1 MSSLS
6 RRGFL
11 TGLGLLA
18 LTPQLAP
25 GLAPG
30 LAHAQAYLP
39 SDPDIAGTLAY
50 AVLDPATGEVLAQR
64 AADLSLPPA
73 STLKTVTA
81 LYALDRLGE
90 GHRFGTRVIRSGN
103 MLILAGGGDP
113 VLDTDALG
121 ELAARVA
128 EAEKASGLPP
138 PTAFMVWGGALPRIE
153 RLDAVQDEHLPYN
166 PSVSGMVLNFNRVHL
181 GWRRGKAGHE
191 LSLQARGSKLSPR
204 AYTVA
209 IAPVDRRLPLFAY
222 DGSGKR
228 ESWTVARSAL
238 GQSGSRWLPVRRP
251 ELYAGDV
258 FQTLCRARGLV
269 LPNPAVIELLP
280 EGTEIARHDSPPLRE
295 IVAGMMEYSTNLTAE
310 VLGLAA
316 SGAGDIP
323 ASARAME
330 EWLRMRGVSGDYRFH
345 DHSGLSP
352 ENRMTARAMAQTVA
366 GPGGARD
373 LRGVMK
379 DIALRDAKGKRIDSP
394 ISIQAKTG
402 TLNFVSNLTGY
413 AQKDGRQLVFSILI
427 LDEARHRASQGQE
440 LPEGVIGWTKRAKAA
455 QQGLIEGW
463 FAAGLARPP
472 ADGFAQDGFAQDG
485 RPGSFPMPM
494 SMHDPVLTLPNAPPA
509 DMRVPIIP
517 GTGIFR

>member
-1 MSSLS
+1 MSRLS

-11 TGLGLLA
+11 TGLGVLA
-18 LTPQLAP
+18 LTPQMAR
-25 GLAPG
+25 
-30 LAHAQAYLP
+30 AQKHLP
-39 SDPDIAGTLAY
+39 VDPDVGGTLAY
-50 AVLDPATGEVLAQR
+50 AVLDPMTGATLAER

-90 GHRFGTRVIRSGN
+90 GHRFTTRVIRSGN

-113 VLDTDALG
+113 LLDTDALG
-121 ELAARVA
+121 ELAARTA
-128 EAEKASGLPP
+128 EAEKASGLPA

-153 RLDAVQDEHLPYN
+153 RLDEVQDEHLPYN

-181 GWRRGKAGHE
+181 DWRRGTQGHE

-204 AYTVA
+204 AYTVS
-209 IAPVDRRLPLFAY
+209 ITPVDRSLPLFAY
-222 DGSGKR
+222 DGTGKR

-238 GQSGSRWLPVRRP
+238 GRAGSRWLPVRRP

-269 LPNPAVIELLP
+269 LPNAAVIELLP
-280 EGTEIARHDSPPLRE
+280 DGIEIARHESPPLRE
-295 IVAGMMEYSTNLTAE
+295 IVAGMMEYSTNITAE

-330 EWLRMRGVSGDYRFH
+330 DWLRARGISGAYRFL

-352 ENRMTARAMAQTVA
+352 ANRMTARALAQTVA

-373 LRGVMK
+373 LRGLMK
-379 DIALRDAKGKRIDSP
+379 DIPLRDGKGRRIESP
-394 ISIQAKTG
+394 VVIRAKTG

-413 AQKDGRQLVFSILI
+413 AQQGGQGLVFAILI
-427 LDEARHRASQGQE
+427 VDETRQRRSQGQE
-440 LPEGVIGWTKRAKAA
+440 LPEGVIGWTRRAKAA
-455 QQGLIEGW
+455 QQELIEGW
-463 FAAGLARPP
+463 LAAGLARPLP
-472 ADGFAQDGFAQDG
+472 AAGRIPDELAQ
-485 RPGSFPMPM
+485 PSFPMPM

>member
-1 MSSLS
+1 MNRLS

-18 LTPQLAP
+18 LTPQVLRAQTAP
-25 GLAPG
+25 GA
-30 LAHAQAYLP
+30 
-39 SDPDIAGTLAY
+39 DPAFEGTLAY

-64 AADLSLPPA
+64 AADLALPPA
-73 STLKTVTA
+73 STLKSVTA

-90 GHRFGTRVIRSGN
+90 GHRFTTRVIRAGN

-128 EAEKASGLPP
+128 EAEKASGLPA

-153 RLDAVQDEHLPYN
+153 RLDAAQDEHLPYN
-166 PSVSGMVLNFNRVHL
+166 PTISGMILNFNRVHL
-181 GWRRGKAGHE
+181 DWRRGKQGHE
-191 LSLQARGSKLSPR
+191 LSLQARGTRLSPR
-204 AYTVA
+204 AYTIA
-209 IAPVDRRLPLFAY
+209 IEPVSRNLPLFAY

-228 ESWTVARSAL
+228 ESWTVARPAL
-238 GQSGSRWLPVRRP
+238 GRAGSRWLPVRRP

-269 LPNPAVIELLP
+269 LPNPAVIEILP

-295 IVAGMMEYSTNLTAE
+295 IVAGMMEYSTNITAE
-310 VLGLAA
+310 ILGLAA

-323 ASARAME
+323 ASARMME
-330 EWLRMRGVSGDYRFH
+330 EWLRGQGIAGSYVFH

-352 ENRMTARAMAQTVA
+352 ASRMSALAMAQTIA

-373 LRGVMK
+373 LRGAMK
-379 DIALRDAKGKRIDSP
+379 DIPLRDAKGKRIDSP
-394 ISIQAKTG
+394 ILIQAKTG
-402 TLNFVSNLTGY
+402 TLNFVSNLAGY
-413 AQKDGRQLVFSILI
+413 AQEDQRQLVFAIMAT
-427 LDEARHRASQGQE
+427 DEARQSASQGKE
-440 LPEGVIGWTKRAKAA
+440 LPEGVMGWTKRTKAA

-463 FAAGLARPP
+463 FAAGLARPVMPQPLPIDAPLPLSMPGP
-472 ADGFAQDGFAQDG
+472 ASKSVPQVLQF
-485 RPGSFPMPM
+485 RP
-494 SMHDPVLTLPNAPPA
+494 A
-509 DMRVPIIP
+509 IIP